1 MGTKMNQLYAIRAS
15 GGSYDD
21 AWEST
26 KFVTD
31 DLDKA
36 EAYCA
41 RMNDLAVE
49 LRLKQVE
56 INAWN
61 AQWRKDNA
69 PPVCVLPKDK
79 DVPKWDSKTKVTAEM
94 RAERKRIQDEN
105 NKVRQDTMKP
115 YYDWNQRCYD
125 SWMAWQEA
133 TYPAEILQCLK
144 DNLDDCYWDVE
155 PVEWLE

>member
-1 MGTKMNQLYAIRAS
+1 MNQLYAIRAS
-15 GGSYDD
+15 GGCYDD
-21 AWEST
+21 AWETT

-31 DLDKA
+31 DKVKA

-41 RMNDLAVE
+41 KMNDLAVE

-61 AQWRKDNA
+61 AQWRKDNT

-79 DVPKWDSKTKVTAEM
+79 DVPKWASNTKVTPEM

-105 NKVRQDTMKP
+105 AEALRAAMKP
-115 YYDWNQRCYD
+115 YNDWNQSCYD
-125 SWMAWQEA
+125 AWIAWQQV
-133 TYPAEILQCLK
+133 TYSAEILK
-144 DNLDDCYWDVE
+144 GIADNLDDAYWDVE